1 MCVFLCPGD
10 RDGEQES
17 CVQSRRAFM
26 MDSTPANSLLARR
39 QAAAAGRA
47 REVSFPELRAAATRA
62 TAGPALLDG
71 SCYSKW

>member
-1 MCVFLCPGD
+1 
-10 RDGEQES
+10 
-17 CVQSRRAFM
+17 M
-26 MDSTPANSLLARR
+26 MDSTPANSLLARG

-71 SCYSKW
+71 SRYSKW